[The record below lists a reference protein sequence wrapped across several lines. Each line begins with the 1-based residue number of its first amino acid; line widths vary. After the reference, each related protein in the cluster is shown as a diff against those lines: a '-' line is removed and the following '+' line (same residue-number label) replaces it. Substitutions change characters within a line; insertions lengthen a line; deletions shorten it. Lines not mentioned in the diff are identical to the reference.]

1 MLTRLMGNGVEGKV
15 VATRSTNLDLSRYRN
30 PLAYGALVIFC
41 LVYFYRPEDFIPGLD
56 YIPLAKI
63 SGILAFIALTVGVL
77 GHGKLHLPR
86 AIKLLIALLFQMI
99 LTIPLA
105 VWRGGAWDTVFNK
118 FSKTVVAA
126 ILVSMV
132 VASLLQLRRLLWI
145 QTSAVAVVSIAAVL
159 LRHQHDGRLEGFGYG
174 VLQNSNDLALN
185 IAIVLPICLAFML
198 HGRGLKKAVWIVAM
212 ILMVVAVVM
221 TYSRAGLLA
230 LIMCGGVAVHEYG
243 IKGKRRYLIG
253 IAVFVALLGLGLIMV
268 SSTYRARVESIV
280 LGNIEGSHDKNSREA
295 RLELL
300 KKSIVLSAQHP
311 IFGVGPGNFKVM
323 DTEDTGWG
331 VAHNTYTE
339 LSAEAG
345 IPALVLFLLA
355 LRAAFKNIAEAKRS
369 EKYQSDPDYR
379 LFTQALFAGMM
390 ALIVGGCFA
399 SLEYNLYP
407 YIMIGYTCVLVRLAG
422 ETSGKRKEK
431 LLNKVVMATSNR
443 PRPVWGR

>member
-1 MLTRLMGNGVEGKV
+1 
-15 VATRSTNLDLSRYRN
+15 
-30 PLAYGALVIFC
+30 
-41 LVYFYRPEDFIPGLD
+41 
-56 YIPLAKI
+56 
-63 SGILAFIALTVGVL
+63 
-77 GHGKLHLPR
+77 
-86 AIKLLIALLFQMI
+86 MI

>member
-1 MLTRLMGNGVEGKV
+1 MLTRSMGNGVEGGV
-15 VATRSTNLDLSRYRN
+15 VATRSTNFDLSCYRN

-41 LVYFYRPEDFIPGLD
+41 FVYFYRPEDFIPALD

-63 SGILAFIALTVGVL
+63 SGILAFVALMVGAL
-77 GHGKLHLPR
+77 GQGKLRMPR
-86 AIKLLIALLFQMI
+86 AIKFLIALLFQMI

-132 VASLLQLRRLLWI
+132 VASLHQLRRLLWI

-198 HGRGLKKAVWIVAM
+198 HGGGLKKAVWIIAM
-212 ILMVVAVVM
+212 ILMVVAVEM

-230 LIMCGGVAVHEYG
+230 LIICGGVAVHEYG
-243 IKGKRRYLIG
+243 IKGRRRYLIG
-253 IAVFVALLGLGLIMV
+253 IAVFVAVLGLGLIAV

-280 LGNIEGSHDKNSREA
+280 MGNIEGSHDKNSREA

-300 KKSIVLSAQHP
+300 KKSIVLSGEHP

-323 DTEDTGWG
+323 DTEHTGWG

-355 LRAAFKNIAEAKRS
+355 LGAAFKNIAEARRS

-379 LFTQALFAGMM
+379 LFTQALFAGMT

-399 SLEYNLYP
+399 SMEYNLYP
-407 YIMIGYTCVLVRLAG
+407 YIMIGYTCVLVQLAG
-422 ETSGKRKEK
+422 ETSDKGKKK
-431 LLNKVVMATSNR
+431 LVNKVVMATSNR